1 MYRIREHGEMI
12 DTSGEVDG
20 ISYENLPA
28 LENILANHEA
38 ATSCVVERLQH
49 YATGRSNTEID
60 SYWNVELMRGFER
73 SDYNFRELMATIAQ
87 SEEFYAVSLPEAE
100 GGEDLQ
106 QANITTQER
115 NS

>member
-1 MYRIREHGEMI
+1 
-12 DTSGEVDG
+12 
-20 ISYENLPA
+20 
-28 LENILANHEA
+28 
-38 ATSCVVERLQH
+38 
-49 YATGRSNTEID
+49 
-60 SYWNVELMRGFER
+60 MRGFER